1 MHKIETD
8 DLDIKLSQY
17 KDLVHIR
24 LGPPSSLKPCLTD
37 IVCLLDVSGSM
48 DNEATVKNSEGIKES
63 QGYSLLD
70 ILKHSV
76 KTTIYNLTEHDRF
89 GLVTFSSTGKVCY
102 SLEYM
107 KDFAKDQA
115 SSKLDE
121 LEADGVTNLWDG
133 LSKALE
139 LLRKS
144 PAVVR
149 RQQTIVLLTD
159 GEPNRHPQ
167 GGTIQAFIN
176 YQKKHPNFLFTLHT
190 LALGKNMDSKI
201 LNELAQLGRG

>member
-1 MHKIETD
+1 
-8 DLDIKLSQY
+8 
-17 KDLVHIR
+17 
-24 LGPPSSLKPCLTD
+24 
-37 IVCLLDVSGSM
+37 M

-121 LEADGVTNLWDG
+121 LEADGVFKFISVFFIRLTNLWDG